1 MRTYSSEGLLVLC
14 VVYLLTSCR
23 ISVTIVISFA
33 ARGLSSIGSQIF
45 CYTAISSAGI
55 VGILPGYLIRE
66 FALHSSVDARLT
78 PV

>member
-1 MRTYSSEGLLVLC
+1 M
-14 VVYLLTSCR
+14 LTSCR

-66 FALHSSVDARLT
+66 FVLRASME
-78 PV
+78 